1 LKTGS
6 PWRIEVLSADGVR
19 TNADELGML
28 MVNQPASFEI
38 YTDREA
44 EASLSVS
51 ITGA

>member
-1 LKTGS
+1 
-6 PWRIEVLSADGVR
+6 VR

-28 MVNQPASFEI
+28 MINQPASFEI

-44 EASLSVS
+44 EAALNVT